1 MDEQDERGRCQEP
14 LAAQEGPAPSSCP
27 VFPVENGAI
36 LVGFGIFIVLLPV
49 VPVVIG
55 IPSVLPIFIGVP
67 IAVFGVAL
75 VWKGIRV

>member
-1 MDEQDERGRCQEP
+1 MDGEEETGRHEESP
-14 LAAQEGPAPSSCP
+14 AAEEEFTSSCP
-27 VFPVENGAI
+27 FFPVENGAI
-36 LVGFGIFIVLLPV
+36 LVGFGVFIVLLPV